1 MYIYIIYKYIYICL
15 WSHTLPDPPASIE
28 ISSFVNILRRD
39 GLLSHDRIGCF
50 TPSFASPR
58 LLHPFIQ
65 SITPKTEKNWKTTE
79 EIEKSEQTENTY
91 KNLGSSTDLGQH
103 LSKTGKKTN

>member
-1 MYIYIIYKYIYICL
+1 
-15 WSHTLPDPPASIE
+15 
-28 ISSFVNILRRD
+28 LRRD

-50 TPSFASPR
+50 TPSFAPPR